1 MPRLPKVRFNFLRS
15 KKNVELPAQQEEA
28 AASRSSSDEGVSPVA
43 PPARRDLRLPHHQ
56 RHIQDTDAHGFPTS
70 PSAARCSWEPPRE
83 DEVSSPAQAANA
95 LSDSAVEVPNESR
108 DFQRM
113 WTPAVSIPS
122 VHDEVEAMHGQRLP
136 GPMLSPCRPKR
147 MPRPVKWEVRPS
159 VRPPPRSLDEL
170 FELLPVASAHSEDAR
185 ECQICMSDIDP
196 EASLYR
202 LRCGHSSF
210 HRECIS
216 IWLATKGAERAG
228 CPLCRTPV
236 FTEEEL

>member
-1 MPRLPKVRFNFLRS
+1 MPACLVEPSRMPRLPKVRFNFLRS
-15 KKNVELPAQQEEA
+15 KNVEPPALEEEA
-28 AASRSSSDEGVSPVA
+28 APTRSSNADELRSASPAAA
-43 PPARRDLRLPHHQ
+43 PSRFLS
-56 RHIQDTDAHGFPTS
+56 S
-70 PSAARCSWEPPRE
+70 PSARCSWEPPRE
-83 DEVSSPAQAANA
+83 DEVSSPPQADA

-113 WTPAVSIPS
+113 WTPAVPNAFAH
-122 VHDEVEAMHGQRLP
+122 VEVEAQGQTLP

-170 FELLPVASAHSEDAR
+170 FGLLPVEVAHAQDAR

-216 IWLATKGAERAG
+216 IWLMTKGAERAG

-236 FTEEEL
+236 FTEGEL